1 MDTVFIEGLEV
12 EAIIGA
18 YPWERQLRQV
28 LRLDIEMEFDNRV
41 PASTDALSDALDY
54 HAVSQRIIECIQHS
68 SDHLLETLAERC
80 AMLLLKEFGVKWL
93 RIKLSKPKAIV
104 GTTAVGVVIERG
116 NHLK

>member
-18 YPWERQLRQV
+18 YPWERRLRQV
-28 LRLDIEMEFDNRV
+28 LRMDVEMAFDNSI

-54 HAVSQRIIECIQHS
+54 HAVSQRLNQCIQHS

-93 RIKLSKPKAIV
+93 RIKLSKPNAVV
-104 GTTAVGVVIERG
+104 GAAAVGVVIERG
-116 NHLK
+116 NL